1 MLAIAPRMQIAKPIM
16 TPLRSIDAA
25 DAASERVGNVAE
37 AMGARTGGGPLSPEQ
52 LEGMLNTTDSVSTSG
67 DSGNPYTKG
76 AGMSPGS
83 LITGGGAADPTA
95 RKGLTVPEHGPEQA
109 GRTYEFRRGFSGEI
123 DVSPGGMKAK
133 TPSRGSLGSQM
144 SEEVVF
150 DEEDPEWSG
159 NITAPR
165 PDSSAT
171 DEIHKHNPIGD
182 HVAACEAEE
191 SAQAMQDSAKTKAY
205 SAATVVGAGAA
216 GTLGTPLSG
225 LLFGA
230 GGGLWTGL
238 NTLVSDAERK
248 AQLQQCIAAGAKSG
262 VDDQI
267 EGSDYVPSDAET
279 QRRLDTAGITSS
291 TDPRTGN
298 PNPAADDMSG
308 DGRPKLTTAQKLT
321 SRIDDQLEI
330 ANRELVDV
338 LTLKV
343 QGEPIRG

>member
-1 MLAIAPRMQIAKPIM
+1 
-16 TPLRSIDAA
+16 
-25 DAASERVGNVAE
+25 
-37 AMGARTGGGPLSPEQ
+37 
-52 LEGMLNTTDSVSTSG
+52 
-67 DSGNPYTKG
+67 
-76 AGMSPGS
+76 
-83 LITGGGAADPTA
+83 
-95 RKGLTVPEHGPEQA
+95 
-109 GRTYEFRRGFSGEI
+109 
-123 DVSPGGMKAK
+123 
-133 TPSRGSLGSQM
+133 M

-248 AQLQQCIAAGAKSG
+248 AQLQQCIKAGAKSG

-298 PNPAADDMSG
+298 PNPAADDLSGG
-308 DGRPKLTTAQKLT
+308 DGRPKLTMAQKLT
-321 SRIDDQLEI
+321 SHDERVEP
-330 ANRELVDV
+330 AKRELVDV

-343 QGEPIRG
+343 QGGPIRG